1 MIHGFHQKIIR
12 HTETK
17 KNNTLSRDKAMN
29 KIRFRYG
36 KAIGTIKHETENRV
50 NRLKALV
57 EIIDNMDD
65 QMLNYKK
72 EHN

>member
-1 MIHGFHQKIIR
+1 
-12 HTETK
+12 
-17 KNNTLSRDKAMN
+17 MN

-36 KAIGTIKHETENRV
+36 KAIGTIKHEAENRV
-50 NRLKALV
+50 NRLKALA

-65 QMLNYKK
+65 QMVSYKK

>member
-1 MIHGFHQKIIR
+1 MAKQLA
-12 HTETK
+12 
-17 KNNTLSRDKAMN
+17 LSNMKL
-29 KIRFRYG
+29 K
-36 KAIGTIKHETENRV
+36 TV

-65 QMLNYKK
+65 QMVNYKK

>member
-1 MIHGFHQKIIR
+1 
-12 HTETK
+12 
-17 KNNTLSRDKAMN
+17 MN

-65 QMLNYKK
+65 QMVNYKK